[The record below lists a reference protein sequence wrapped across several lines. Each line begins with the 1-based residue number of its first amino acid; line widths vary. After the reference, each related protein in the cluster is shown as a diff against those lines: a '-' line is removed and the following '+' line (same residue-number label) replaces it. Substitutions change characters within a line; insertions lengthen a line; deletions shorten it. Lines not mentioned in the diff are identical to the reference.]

1 VKVGFYARHED
12 AAMRFL
18 WFLAAA
24 LFLTGCDRQTAST
37 GTSGSERGVLL
48 LRYAEGSE
56 STEQRERGFLETM
69 AKEFPDIKVISQEGY
84 AGATQNTALGKSL
97 ELLNKYGPRLEGVF
111 ACNESSAS
119 GMLVA
124 LDQLKLAGKVQ
135 FVGFDTSSRMI
146 EALESDRLHGL
157 VLQDPVRMGYLAV
170 KTMVDHLDGKTVE
183 TRIST
188 GELVATPEN
197 MDDTQV
203 KERLSPKQHSGED
216 VAPEKP
222 KYRIAVI
229 PKGTA
234 HEFWKSVHAGAAN
247 GAAELGVAIDWQGPL
262 FEDRKQEQ
270 IAKVQDFVTSKV
282 DGICLAPLDSTAL
295 VESVRYAKEQG
306 IPTVIFDS
314 GLADEN
320 IIVSYVATDNYN
332 GGRVA
337 ARRLGE
343 LVKEQRKR
351 GK

>member
-1 VKVGFYARHED
+1 
-12 AAMRFL
+12 MRYL
-18 WFLAAA
+18 LLLATA
-24 LFLTGCDRQTAST
+24 LVLAGCDRQSASSSA
-37 GTSGSERGVLL
+37 GGEDRGVLL

-56 STEQRERGFLETM
+56 STEQRERGFLDTM
-69 AKEFPDIKVISQEGY
+69 AKEFPDVAIISQEGY
-84 AGATQNTALGKSL
+84 AGATQNTALAKSQD
-97 ELLNKYGPRLEGVF
+97 LLNKYGPRLEGVF

-124 LDQLKLAGKVQ
+124 LDQSKLPGKVL

-146 EALESDRLHGL
+146 TALEDDRLHGL

-170 KTMVDHLDGKTVE
+170 KTMVDHLDGKKVE
-183 TRIST
+183 KRIST

-197 MDDTQV
+197 MEEPKV
-203 KERLSPKQHSGED
+203 KERLSPKQHTGQD
-216 VAPEKP
+216 VTPENS

-234 HEFWKSVHAGAAN
+234 HEFWKSVHAGAA
-247 GAAELGVAIDWQGPL
+247 AAAGELGVEIDWQGPL

-270 IAKVQDFVTSKV
+270 IAKVQDFVTEKV

-295 VESVRYAKEQG
+295 VESVRYAKERG

-314 GLADEN
+314 GLADES

-332 GGRVA
+332 GGRLA

-343 LVKEQRKR
+343 LVREQRKR